1 MCVYHHTTCKSLTRE
16 NRSEVSEIWP
26 CKCSLHTSV
35 WPAFSVGILNST
47 EKCSSMWT
55 YEMLIS
61 GLQTLCGENNECQGL
76 GETPRLHL
84 CFLYKPGWCA
94 LWALPS
100 GLLSLQVGVC
110 IFFFFLKNGNS
121 SPMEGPLWEA
131 GCRWAQHIFFEWS
144 FPLFVTVWT
153 ESFTFSQK
161 FFLVT
166 NYVFSCAYFENPKHG
181 VVSYLTLICGL
192 KLGTRILPL
201 TK

>member
-1 MCVYHHTTCKSLTRE
+1 MCIYHHTTCKSLTRE

-26 CKCSLHTSV
+26 WKCSLHTSV

-110 IFFFFLKNGNS
+110 IFFLVFWKMGTVLRWKAHYEKQAADEHSIFSLSGVFPFSSRFELKASLSLKS
-121 SPMEGPLWEA
+121 S
-131 GCRWAQHIFFEWS
+131 F
-144 FPLFVTVWT
+144 
-153 ESFTFSQK
+153 
-161 FFLVT
+161 
-166 NYVFSCAYFENPKHG
+166 
-181 VVSYLTLICGL
+181 
-192 KLGTRILPL
+192 
-201 TK
+201 